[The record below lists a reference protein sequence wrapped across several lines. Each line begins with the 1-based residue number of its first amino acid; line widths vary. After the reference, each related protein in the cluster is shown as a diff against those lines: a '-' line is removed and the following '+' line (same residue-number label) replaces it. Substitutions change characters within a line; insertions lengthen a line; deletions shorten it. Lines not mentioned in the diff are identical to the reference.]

1 MEYGKLFIPYLTV
14 YIVANDS
21 DAGMKT
27 GSWFQITH
35 GRGHLEVF
43 VLTHMVL
50 DSKGGLEQR
59 MTTVAREE
67 NSDNN

>member
-1 MEYGKLFIPYLTV
+1 MEYGKLLYLILLFTLSLMTV
-14 YIVANDS
+14 
-21 DAGMKT
+21 MKT
-27 GSWFQITH
+27 WSWFQITQ

-43 VLTHMVL
+43 VLKHVVL
-50 DSKGGLEQR
+50 DSKGGLEQDQR